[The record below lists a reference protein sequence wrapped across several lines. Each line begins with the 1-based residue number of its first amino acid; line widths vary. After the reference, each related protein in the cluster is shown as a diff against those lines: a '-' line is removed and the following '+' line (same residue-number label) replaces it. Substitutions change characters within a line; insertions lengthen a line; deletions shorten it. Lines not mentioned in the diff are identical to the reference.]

1 MPSKNISSGNVSSGN
16 ILSEN
21 ISNGKISSENISNGN
36 ISIGNIASGSGSSEN
51 IQISHQC
58 ARWKENNILRGGCK
72 SDRIRCE
79 IH

>member
-1 MPSKNISSGNVSSGN
+1 MSSKNISSEN

-36 ISIGNIASGSGSSEN
+36 IASGCGSSEN
-51 IQISHQC
+51 IQISYQC